1 MPTVAQAF
9 AAVIV
14 CQMLS
19 TLLRDIVLFRYD
31 ETTREIY
38 ILAGVSIQ
46 VTIPADGQQRS
57 VITSQVLLGVNI
69 CCRQSTVLYQ
79 DLTRYA
85 GITSGQ
91 WSFIDE

>member
-46 VTIPADGQQRS
+46 VTIPADGQ
-57 VITSQVLLGVNI
+57 
-69 CCRQSTVLYQ
+69 
-79 DLTRYA
+79 
-85 GITSGQ
+85 